1 MKKIYQT
8 SMRHALAVLTVG
20 LALGGMFAPTARAD
34 MYRWPASIPVEN
46 EATNGTRGVPGQTTI
61 VPDYGTNNVTFSWY
75 GMRGWSTVE
84 ATTNLVNWFPF
95 VSTEATD
102 YAWSVTAARPES
114 GNNWYFRLNQT
125 NFYAGSG
132 DCAGC
137 HGNIYT
143 NYAGTHHASALATL
157 QAIGMGNNASC
168 VQCHSVG
175 MNQPTGF
182 TSSSTTPQLA
192 NVGCESCHG
201 PAGWHKNSDHAL
213 IRPAITIDPK
223 ICGSCHQDSHHPT
236 YTEYAESLHAQ
247 VNADIKY
254 GNAAFTNYFTNT
266 VIIGTKVYYGYAV
279 TNLTVIAGATDKT
292 NKIIYSGYTNVVIT
306 TAGNTNVIGVTN
318 ATSGIL
324 NSGFVPGS
332 AVDPGQSR
340 AAQCGVCHS
349 AANRYAMLSEYNDAL
364 SGQPHHPINFAAPN
378 DGAAWTAVCAT
389 CHDPHSTNNIGQLR
403 YTTWSTN
410 FYTMPTTTD
419 SYLGTLRS
427 TNALGAFTTNTVY
440 NNTTFDSTYNAKIQ
454 VCAQCHNSRGAS
466 WDGQAYTLVTNAVIS
481 TATNVVSVTPDPNTP
496 WETVLATNV
505 VTSTNNVSGIKL
517 MSPLIP
523 YVVGGV
529 TNYSTNSSGYGRSP
543 HFSPQYN
550 ILVGKPDTNFYLTA
564 TIHAHGSTGNTNQC
578 ATCHVPIYDV
588 NATTKVTGHTYEVD
602 FQNCVQC
609 HSGLTDEAFFGKIED
624 LQYQESNSIARVVS
638 LLNQWAITP
647 GLAPDILRTNY
658 GSMAWEYTTPGELGN
673 PTGAA
678 VAGPPSAFNPKLTG
692 GVPTGT
698 NDNMQLVIPDAIR
711 KARFNIYMVAHDG
724 SYGVHNPTFTKTML
738 TNAEALVVGQM
749 AAAPTYLASFSV
761 YPVTYAALI
770 TTYVGTNVTFTNL
783 SATTGGT
790 WNFGDGITTD
800 VTQRSVIH
808 AYSAAGLYTVTY
820 TDTNSGSTM
829 TRSSYIKVRDYPTV
843 SFNVDVTAGL
853 APLTVNFTNKSVN
866 TGSVDWWRWTF
877 SSDRLETT
885 DTLPVSYTYTIP
897 GVYSPSLRANM
908 SGSGS
913 ISVSSNNYVT
923 VGGLN
928 FTNGGAT
935 LGVVPM
941 AVSFTNKSAGMSNL
955 LWNFGDGQTSTNTN
969 PVNNYTNAGTYTVTL
984 YGDYNGVTYSLA
996 RSSYVVAKAAPG
1008 ASFIGE
1014 ITSGLAPLT
1023 VVFDN
1028 LSSNATTYAWSFGD
1042 GNTSTNRNVSNTYTN
1057 TGAYTVTLKAIS
1069 MGVTNTLTR
1078 TNYINANGLNFTN
1091 SPTVGSVPLTVSF
1104 TNLSYG
1110 VSSYLWDFGN
1120 GKTATTTNAVNTYTN
1135 VGTYTVTLYGDVYNG
1150 ATNKLTR
1157 TNYIIV
1163 TP

>member
-34 MYRWPASIPVEN
+34 MYRWPASIPVED
-46 EATNGTRGVPGQTTI
+46 ESATGTRGIPGAAI
-61 VPDYGTNNVTFSWY
+61 VNTPVVTSSNVTVSWY
-75 GMRGWSTVE
+75 GMEGWSTVE
-84 ATTNLVNWFPF
+84 ASTNLVNWFPTAR
-95 VSTEATD
+95 VAATD
-102 YAWSVTAARPES
+102 YAWSSTLSNSFGPSAM
-114 GNNWYFRLNQT
+114 FRVAQT

-157 QAIGMGNNASC
+157 QAIGMGNNAGC

-201 PAGWHKNSDHAL
+201 PAGWHRSSDHAL

-236 YTEYAESLHAQ
+236 YNEYAESKHAQ

-279 TNLTVIAGATDKT
+279 TNLTVIAGATDVT
-292 NKIIYSGYTNVVIT
+292 NKIVYSGYTNVVIT
-306 TAGNTNVIGVTN
+306 TAGSTNVIGVTN

-349 AANRYAMLSEYNDAL
+349 AATRYAMLSEYNDAL

-378 DGAAWTAVCAT
+378 DGAAWTAACAT
-389 CHDPHSTNNIGQLR
+389 CHDPHSTNNIAQLR

-440 NNTTFDSTYNAKIQ
+440 NNTTFDSIYNPKIQ
-454 VCAQCHNSRGAS
+454 VCGQCHNSRGAT
-466 WDGQAYTLVTNAVIS
+466 WDGQAYALVTNAVVT

-505 VTSTNNVSGIKL
+505 VTSTNNVAGIKL

-564 TIHAHGSTGNTNQC
+564 TIHPHGAAGNTNQC

-638 LLNQWAITP
+638 LLNQWATTP

-678 VAGPPSAFNPKLTG
+678 VAGPPSAFNSKLTS

-749 AAAPTYLASFSV
+749 TAAPTYKASFSV
-761 YPVTYAALI
+761 FPVTYAALI

-790 WNFGDGITTD
+790 WNFGGPGTI
-800 VTQRSVIH
+800 VTQALNYVTY
-808 AYSAAGLYTVTY
+808 AYSAAGLYDVSY
-820 TDTNSGSTM
+820 TDTATGSTM
-829 TRSSYIKVRDYPTV
+829 TRSSYIKVRDFPTV
-843 SFNVDVTAGL
+843 SFNADVTAGL
-853 APLTVNFTNKSVN
+853 APLTVNFTNNSFN

-928 FTNGGAT
+928 FTNGVT

-996 RSSYVVAKAAPG
+996 RTSYVVAKAAPV

-1014 ITSGLAPLT
+1014 ITGGKAPLT

-1028 LSSNATTYAWSFGD
+1028 NSSNATAYAWSFGD
-1042 GNTSTNRNVSNTYTN
+1042 GNTSTNRYVANTYLSAGTN
-1057 TGAYTVTLKAIS
+1057 TVTLKAINL
-1069 MGVTNTLTR
+1069 GVTNTLTR
-1078 TNYINANGLNFTN
+1078 TNYI
-1091 SPTVGSVPLTVSF
+1091 
-1104 TNLSYG
+1104 
-1110 VSSYLWDFGN
+1110 
-1120 GKTATTTNAVNTYTN
+1120 
-1135 VGTYTVTLYGDVYNG
+1135 
-1150 ATNKLTR
+1150 
-1157 TNYIIV
+1157 IV